1 MREHIS
7 LWELARGPEPA
18 FQLIIDSQV
27 DVPPFIGGTIERSRG
42 RFGSAAPRLRVVAKQ
57 HQPRMA
63 IGNSRLLRQHL
74 LPCFLRIVQHEG
86 NELYQRLFR
95 FVARGICPVDGCGG
109 RRSGPAA
116 PEREK
121 GFLEDK
127 AQDEQDHHA
136 AQTPVHPTKTK
147 SSPPPPTIA
156 LLPP

>member
-74 LPCFLRIVQHEG
+74 LPCFLRVVQHEG

-109 RRSGPAA
+109 RGRGPA
-116 PEREK
+116 PPK
-121 GFLEDK
+121 PQKTFPS
-127 AQDEQDHHA
+127 H
-136 AQTPVHPTKTK
+136 TPPDQQI
-147 SSPPPPTIA
+147 PPPPQ
-156 LLPP
+156 PPSTPPPL